1 MKTTPSTMATQH
13 PDNADQYIT
22 IQAEPEEA
30 IIACL
35 DQERGGLGIEEV
47 MIDFE
52 GKMTPYHQTSQ
63 VAMGLIQKELKL
75 GRDAFITPRIPNAKK
90 EPVFRQLMSIMS
102 LVETNIL
109 CFDANK
115 GQSIFE
121 TIVPMIEDGEEML
134 QIQERINSVIEL
146 GNKNYPIQFDP
157 YTIRLIPLIE
167 SVPALLQVDQIL
179 RTYLSKLK
187 DKQVMPERLRVM
199 FARSDSAMSY
209 GMMSSVL
216 SVIVAIHKT
225 QVIAEEIGIEISP
238 ILGCGALPFRGHLDL
253 KNVDRILETYGG
265 IRTFTIQSGI
275 RYDHGA
281 NETKKLVNR
290 LNVEASLTESRTFT
304 MEQIKQLQEMIAIFT
319 KHYMTTFVELISPLE
334 EITKLIPRN
343 RDRLAS
349 SRTGLE
355 YVREIAHMDEI
366 AALTDCEILK
376 AELLA
381 IDTDVHC
388 SVPRAISFT
397 AALYTVGMPPEFIGV
412 GRGLHEIVQRYGQE
426 GLQFLLQVY
435 PQLKH
440 DLNFALKY
448 MNQKVSRGIFDDRIR
463 DAYQKD
469 VAYAI
474 EYLHLKEPDDAYRE
488 DAFYHTLLKAIRPIL
503 LHTLGKQKDL
513 FDDHEEEM
521 KILKEW
527 IVKLGKLRGSL
538 G

>member
-1 MKTTPSTMATQH
+1 MKRIPHTMATQH
-13 PDNADQYIT
+13 PDNADRYIT

-30 IIACL
+30 IQACL
-35 DQERGGLGIEEV
+35 NPENGGLGIEEV

-63 VAMGLIQKELKL
+63 VAMGLIQKGLRL
-75 GRDAFITPRIPNAKK
+75 GEEAFLTPRIPNAKK

-109 CFDANK
+109 CFEANQ

-121 TIVPMIEDGEEML
+121 TIVPMIESGEEML

-146 GNKNYPIQFDP
+146 GNKNYAIQFEP

-167 SVPALLQVDQIL
+167 SVPALLQVDEIL
-179 RTYLSKLK
+179 ETYLNDLKSK
-187 DKQVMPERLRVM
+187 DAAPERLRVM

-225 QVIAEEIGIEISP
+225 KTITEKLNVDIAP
-238 ILGCGALPFRGHLDL
+238 ILGLGALPFRGHLSL
-253 KNVDRILETYGG
+253 KNVDRILETYAG
-265 IRTFTIQSGI
+265 IRTFTIQSGM
-275 RYDHGA
+275 RYDHGTA
-281 NETKKLVNR
+281 ETRKLAKKLNEEAQNTQAR
-290 LNVEASLTESRTFT
+290 SFTVEEIDR
-304 MEQIKQLQEMIAIFT
+304 IHEMIAIFT
-319 KHYMTTFVELISPLE
+319 KHYMRTFVEMITPLE

-355 YVREIAHMDEI
+355 YVREIAHMQEI
-366 AALTDCEILK
+366 ANLTQDNELK
-376 AELLA
+376 QDLLA
-381 IDTDVHC
+381 INTDVHC
-388 SVPRAISFT
+388 TVPRAISFT
-397 AALYTVGMPPEFIGV
+397 AALYTIGMPPEFIGV
-412 GRGLHEIVQRYGQE
+412 GRGIDEIVQKYGSK
-426 GLQFLLQVY
+426 GLDFLLKVY
-435 PQLKH
+435 PQLKQ

-448 MNQKVSRGIFDDRIR
+448 MNQKIGKGIMVEVVRE
-463 DAYQKD
+463 AYQKD
-469 VAYAI
+469 VLLAI
-474 EYLHLKEPDDAYRE
+474 EHLHLKALDEAYRE
-488 DAFYHTLLKAIRPIL
+488 EAFYHTLLKAIRPIL
-503 LHTLGKQKDL
+503 LHSLGKQKDL

>member
-1 MKTTPSTMATQH
+1 
-13 PDNADQYIT
+13 
-22 IQAEPEEA
+22 
-30 IIACL
+30 
-35 DQERGGLGIEEV
+35 
-47 MIDFE
+47 
-52 GKMTPYHQTSQ
+52 
-63 VAMGLIQKELKL
+63 
-75 GRDAFITPRIPNAKK
+75 
-90 EPVFRQLMSIMS
+90 
-102 LVETNIL
+102 
-109 CFDANK
+109 
-115 GQSIFE
+115 
-121 TIVPMIEDGEEML
+121 
-134 QIQERINSVIEL
+134 
-146 GNKNYPIQFDP
+146 
-157 YTIRLIPLIE
+157 
-167 SVPALLQVDQIL
+167 
-179 RTYLSKLK
+179 
-187 DKQVMPERLRVM
+187 M

-216 SVIVAIHKT
+216 SVIIAIHKT
-225 QVIAEEIGIEISP
+225 QRIAEKSGISIEP

-265 IRTFTIQSGI
+265 IRTFTIQSGM

-290 LNVEASLTESRTFT
+290 LNVEASLTEARAFT
-304 MEQIKQLQEMIAIFT
+304 HEEIKLAQEMIAIFT
-319 KHYMTTFVELISPLE
+319 KHYMTSFIEMISPLE

-355 YVREIAHMDEI
+355 YVREIAHMEEI
-366 AALTDCEILK
+366 AALTEDETLK
-376 AELLA
+376 VELLA
-381 IDTDVHC
+381 IDTDIHC
-388 SVPRAISFT
+388 TVPRAISFT

-412 GRGLHEIVQRYGQE
+412 GRGLHEIVQKYGQE
-426 GLQFLLQVY
+426 GLRFLLSVY

-448 MNQKVSRGIFDDRIR
+448 MNQKISRGIFSEQLRE
-463 DAYQKD
+463 AYQLD
-469 VAYAI
+469 VMYAI
-474 EYLHLKEPDDAYRE
+474 EYLHLKERDDAYRE

-503 LHTLGKQKDL
+503 LHNLGKQKDL

>member
-1 MKTTPSTMATQH
+1 MKTIPSTMATQH

-35 DQERGGLGIEEV
+35 GQERGGLGIEEV

-63 VAMGLIQKELKL
+63 VAMGLIQKDMKL
-75 GRDAFITPRIPNAKK
+75 GQDAFITPRIPNAKK

-121 TIVPMIEDGEEML
+121 TIVPMIESGEEML

-146 GNKNYPIQFDP
+146 GNKNYSIQFEP

-179 RTYLSKLK
+179 KTYLNELK
-187 DKQVMPERLRVM
+187 TKQVMPERLRVM

-209 GMMSSVL
+209 GMMASVL
-216 SVIVAIHKT
+216 SVIIAIHKS
-225 QVIAEEIGIEISP
+225 QAIANELDVEISP

-265 IRTFTIQSGI
+265 IRTFTIQSGM
-275 RYDHGA
+275 RYDHGSS
-281 NETKKLVNR
+281 ETKKLVNR
-290 LNVEASLTESRTFT
+290 LNVEASLTEARTFT
-304 MEQIKQLQEMIAIFT
+304 HQEIKRLQEMIAIFT
-319 KHYMTTFVELISPLE
+319 KHYMTTFVDMISPLE

-355 YVREIAHMDEI
+355 YVREIAHMAEI
-366 AALTDCEILK
+366 AELTEDATLK

-381 IDTDVHC
+381 IDTDIHC
-388 SVPRAISFT
+388 TVPRAISFT
-397 AALYTVGMPPEFIGV
+397 AALYTIGMPPEFIGV
-412 GRGLHEIVQRYGQE
+412 GRGLHEINEKFGQE
-426 GLQFLLQVY
+426 GMKELLQAY

-448 MNQKVSRGIFDDRIR
+448 MNQKVSRGILDECVRE
-463 DAYQKD
+463 AYQKD
-469 VAYAI
+469 VLYAI
-474 EYLHLKEPDDAYRE
+474 EYLHLKEPDEAYRE

-503 LHTLGKQKDL
+503 LHNLGKQKDL

>member
-13 PDNADQYIT
+13 PDNAEQYIT

-35 DQERGGLGIEEV
+35 KQENGGLGIEEV

-75 GRDAFITPRIPNAKK
+75 GRDAFVTPRIPNAKK

-115 GQSIFE
+115 GQSIYE
-121 TIVPMIEDGEEML
+121 TIVPMIESGEEML

-146 GNKNYPIQFDP
+146 GNKNYPIQFAP
-157 YTIRLIPLIE
+157 YSIRLIPLIE
-167 SVPALLQVDQIL
+167 SVPALLKVDQIL
-179 RTYLSKLK
+179 ETYLNELRV
-187 DKQVMPERLRVM
+187 KQVMPEQLRVM

-216 SVIVAIHKT
+216 SVIIAIHKT
-225 QVIAEEIGIEISP
+225 QLISEQMGVAIKP

-265 IRTFTIQSGI
+265 IRTFTIQSGM

-281 NETKKLVNR
+281 SETKKLVNR
-290 LNVEASLTESRTFT
+290 LNVDASLTEARNFT
-304 MEQIKQLQEMIAIFT
+304 GDQVKLLQEMIAIFT
-319 KHYMTTFVELISPLE
+319 KYYMTIFVELISPLE

-343 RDRLAS
+343 RDRLSS

-355 YVREIAHMDEI
+355 YVREIAHMEEI
-366 AALTDCEILK
+366 AELTDNETLK
-376 AELLA
+376 AELLS
-381 IDTDVHC
+381 IDTNIHC
-388 SVPRAISFT
+388 TVPRAISFT

-412 GRGLHEIVQRYGQE
+412 GRGLHEIVQKYGQE
-426 GLQFLLQVY
+426 GLRFLLQVY

-448 MNQKVSRGIFDDRIR
+448 MNQKVSRGIFNEQMRE
-463 DAYQKD
+463 AYQKD

-474 EYLHLKEPDDAYRE
+474 EYLHLKELDDAYRE
-488 DAFYHTLLKAIRPIL
+488 DAFYHTLLKSIRPIL
-503 LHTLGKQKDL
+503 LHNLGKQKDL
-513 FDDHEEEM
+513 FNDHEDEM

>member
-1 MKTTPSTMATQH
+1 MKRIPHTMATQH
-13 PDNADQYIT
+13 PDNADRYIT

-30 IIACL
+30 IQACL
-35 DQERGGLGIEEV
+35 SSEHGGLGIEEV

-63 VAMGLIQKELKL
+63 VAMGLIQKGLRL
-75 GRDAFITPRIPNAKK
+75 GEEAFLTPRIPNAKK

-109 CFDANK
+109 CFEANE

-121 TIVPMIEDGEEML
+121 TIVPMIESGEEML

-146 GNKNYPIQFDP
+146 GNKNYDIQFDP

-167 SVPALLQVDQIL
+167 SVPALLKVDEIL
-179 RTYLSKLK
+179 ETYLDDLK
-187 DKQVMPERLRVM
+187 NKAVAPERVRVM

-225 QVIAEEIGIEISP
+225 KMITDKLNIEIAP
-238 ILGCGALPFRGHLDL
+238 ILGLGALPFRGHLSL
-253 KNVDRILETYGG
+253 KNAERILETYAG
-265 IRTFTIQSGI
+265 IRTFTIQSGM
-275 RYDHGA
+275 RYDHGTA
-281 NETKKLVNR
+281 ETRKLAKKLNE
-290 LNVEASLTESRTFT
+290 EAQNTQARSFT
-304 MEQIKQLQEMIAIFT
+304 VDEIERIQEMIAIFT
-319 KHYMTTFVELISPLE
+319 KHYMRTFVEMITPLE

-355 YVREIAHMDEI
+355 YVREIAHMQEI
-366 AALTDCEILK
+366 ADLTQDIELK
-376 AELLA
+376 QDLLA
-381 IDTDVHC
+381 INTDVHC
-388 SVPRAISFT
+388 TVPRAISFT
-397 AALYTVGMPPEFIGV
+397 AALYTIGMPPEFIGV
-412 GRGLHEIVQRYGQE
+412 GRGIDEIVQKYGSE
-426 GLQFLLQVY
+426 GLDFLLKVY
-435 PQLKH
+435 PQLKQ

-448 MNQKVSRGIFDDRIR
+448 MNQKIGKGIMIEVVRE
-463 DAYQKD
+463 AYQKD
-469 VAYAI
+469 VLLAI
-474 EYLHLKEPDDAYRE
+474 EHLHLKAMDEAYRE
-488 DAFYHTLLKAIRPIL
+488 EAFYHTLLKAIRPIL
-503 LHTLGKQKDL
+503 LHSLGKQKDL